1 MSPEEAITLIVQR
14 AEADPELAAALRTVL
29 TGVLAKLPEPTPE
42 LEPAPVPEP
51 VFSPAVEDI
60 DELPL
65 EAPEDP
71 EPSYTQWD
79 NLDVVAARLGLKAK
93 AARWVARHGYT
104 EQQGALNERY
114 ALLDEARTTGV
125 YLWLFD
131 RNRVDPGETDALHE
145 IADVFELTTQALG
158 FWQRAGGSPEEGAAD
173 QLLAEVQATLRTAA
187 WDLAGYADEDQF
199 ALYRT
204 LKLNA
209 QVSRTYLPQLGLSYR
224 SQPVDG
230 LKAELA
236 TLQNAKKAREEIIV
250 DVERAGERVRRCVRS
265 VLQSPDYLGRW
276 RKLER
281 ALEEL
286 LELGG
291 EVPRLELPTD
301 LELPGGLPLL
311 GRFLAKPDV
320 LVVQEDVPRHVADDS
335 AEIIQAR
342 ALFSGR
348 VMLIVG
354 GDRRFEAVA
363 RLEAA
368 FACTVRWQ
376 ETAPHTSLAVLEPA
390 ITDEVAVVLLLIRWS
405 SHIYQELAQTCKA
418 RDIPL
423 VRVSGGYS
431 PNRIAHDV
439 LEQAKDRL
447 SALAQVGLNARL
459 ELD

>member
-1 MSPEEAITLIVQR
+1 MSPEEAIVLIVQR

-29 TGVLAKLPEPTPE
+29 TGVLAKLPEPIPE
-42 LEPAPVPEP
+42 LELAPAPEP
-51 VFSPAVEDI
+51 VFSPAVEDM
-60 DELPL
+60 DERPL
-65 EAPEDP
+65 EAPRDP
-71 EPSYTQWD
+71 EPTHTQWD
-79 NLDVVAARLGLKAK
+79 DLDVVAARLGLKAK

-114 ALLDEARTTGV
+114 ALLDEARTAGV
-125 YLWLFD
+125 YIWLFD
-131 RNRVDPGETDALHE
+131 RNRVDPRETDALHE
-145 IADVFELTTQALG
+145 IADLLELTTQALG

-173 QLLAEVQATLRTAA
+173 QLLAEVQAALRTAA
-187 WDLAGYADEDQF
+187 WNLAGYTDEDQF

-224 SQPVDG
+224 SQPAAV
-230 LKAELA
+230 LEAELT
-236 TLQNAKKAREEIIV
+236 TLQNAKKAREETII

-291 EVPRLELPTD
+291 EVPHLELPTD

-311 GRFLAKPDV
+311 SRLLAKPDM
-320 LVVQEDVPRHVADDS
+320 LVVQDDIPWYVADGS

-342 ALFSGR
+342 TLLSGR

-354 GDRRFEAVA
+354 GDRRSEAVA

-376 ETAPHTSLAVLEPA
+376 ETAPHTSLDVLEPV

-418 RDIPL
+418 QGVPL

-431 PNRIAHDV
+431 PNRVAHDV
-439 LEQAKDRL
+439 LEQAEARL
-447 SALAQVGLNARL
+447 SASRRSKALPDVQ
-459 ELD
+459 